1 MLLFV
6 GDNIPDP
13 TACPKLLYLSRVS
26 QPVAQRQH
34 LLVGIVFMP
43 QQPKPALVQQGESGV
58 TFKVRVQPKAS
69 RNQADGFSGDK
80 LRLGVTAPPQD
91 GKANLAVI
99 SLLAETLGVPK
110 SRLRII
116 RGHGSREKT
125 VQVAL
130 ITPDDVERALKAY
143 RD

>member
-1 MLLFV
+1 MIELQ
-6 GDNIPDP
+6 N
-13 TACPKLLYLSRVS
+13 VS
-26 QPVAQRQH
+26 WQVDEFS
-34 LLVGIVFMP
+34 LT
-43 QQPKPALVQQGESGV
+43 GV
-58 TFKVRVQPKAS
+58 NCAV
-69 RNQADGFSGDK
+69 
-80 LRLGVTAPPQD
+80 QD
-91 GKANLAVI
+91 GDYAVLMGPTGCGKT
-99 SLLAETLGVPK
+99 LLAETLEVPK